1 MNSPEPIREN
11 AEKGFDYTVTDEQIA
26 EHQKRTVREIFQM
39 MEAHAKFL
47 YEIQTP
53 EERER
58 MRIVKGKYRGPAI
71 L

>member
-1 MNSPEPIREN
+1 MSTPEPIKEN
-11 AEKGFDYTVTDEQIA
+11 ATKGFDYTVTEEQIA
-26 EHQKRTVREIFQM
+26 EHQKRTIAEIFRM